1 MYEELLLS
9 EEGLARTDN
18 KKIFIGRPPVES
30 FTNLQKK
37 LDELKVIIKD
47 EKQVK
52 EAMKKIV
59 TTYQE
64 PLHHLE
70 IEGEKV
76 E

>member
-1 MYEELLLS
+1 M
-9 EEGLARTDN
+9 
-18 KKIFIGRPPVES
+18 ES